1 MCYRK
6 HSAVLEFLSYCI
18 LNQGICFHINTCCSF
33 INTEYL
39 KNKIFVFYFITLKIC
54 HLIISQWTKLH
65 FILCFR
71 EMILL
76 REKSSFIE
84 VHVYVLQ
91 IWSNYYM
98 QDFCRKLL
106 SVPSFLLI
114 WPLPNTSAVSVPQ
127 KTFCPSPPRQPP
139 VRPVSPQLTQDD
151 IYLESSRFPHLHK
164 HWQGPSFLSLTHW
177 RGRGLVEWQQ
187 SDS

>member
-76 REKSSFIE
+76 GEKSSFICTSNL
-84 VHVYVLQ
+84 VQLLYARFLQ
-91 IWSNYYM
+91 KTAQCTFVFVNMALAKHISC
-98 QDFCRKLL
+98 FCPTENILPL
-106 SVPSFLLI
+106 SPTSASSPPSFS
-114 WPLPNTSAVSVPQ
+114 TAD
-127 KTFCPSPPRQPP
+127 TR
-139 VRPVSPQLTQDD
+139 
-151 IYLESSRFPHLHK
+151 
-164 HWQGPSFLSLTHW
+164 
-177 RGRGLVEWQQ
+177 
-187 SDS
+187 